1 MKLPQLAVNRPVSIV
16 MVVLIAILLGVVSL
30 SRLAI
35 DLLPDLKLPISAVI
49 TSYSGAGPKEVE
61 NLVSKP
67 LEEAM
72 ETVNNV
78 KTVRSI
84 TQMGSSI
91 VIVEYDWGTDMDFAT
106 LQMREKID
114 RIKGFLP
121 DDVDDPM
128 VVKFDPTAIPV
139 MGLAITGSQ
148 NPASLKE
155 IGEDTLKNRLERLE
169 GVASVEIQGGLDR
182 EIRIEVDPH
191 KMEAYQLSFNQLS
204 QVLRGE
210 NMNFPGGTVE
220 DGQKEFLVRTTG
232 EFNNIE
238 EIKQIPITSPQG
250 TMFYLS
256 DIATIKDGYGDITQK
271 NKANGVSSIAL
282 YVKKQSNAN
291 TVKVCDGIRAELE
304 RLKPSLP
311 QNMNIVV
318 THDLSTFIKQAIK
331 TVVKNALV
339 GALLAIIILYLFL
352 RNIRSTFVV
361 GISIPVS
368 VITTFI
374 LIYFSGLTLN
384 LMSLGGLALGVG
396 MLVDNAIV
404 VLENIYRYRQEGYS
418 QMEAAKLGAS
428 EVGMAV
434 TASTLTTMAVFLP
447 IVYVEGMA
455 AQIFRELAMTVSFS
469 LLASLIMSLS
479 LVPML
484 ASKILKV
491 EQDDNGRQEKTIRRR
506 DKILQRWDDGFT
518 WLTKHYQRLL
528 NWALDHRRRILLI
541 VGGAFVGSLLLIPFI
556 GAEFMPD
563 SDEGV
568 FTVAIELPQG
578 VVLQETEKIVNQ
590 VERTVLEIPE
600 MDVVETQIGSA
611 GGEGGPSSSGS
622 ELGEI
627 KAQLVPKKERKRDIN
642 VIINELRDKVSQVPG
657 AKITVTKS
665 QQMGGGSS
673 SGSPVT
679 INLKGEDLDTLIHYA
694 HIVKEKVKAVPGTTE
709 VDTSIGEGRPE
720 LQIIV
725 DRVKAADYGL
735 GVAQIGSA
743 IHSAVAGDI
752 ATKYRVDGDEID
764 VRLRFPE
771 AERETIHDLGNI
783 LITAPNGLTVPV
795 KEVAKLQQKVGPSTI
810 NRENQTHIIS
820 VTSKLRGRSLGEVIK
835 DIQLSLTDL
844 EMPQGYELE
853 YGGQNKDM
861 MESFKNLGL
870 ALIMAIILVYMILAA
885 QFESLVHPL
894 TIMFSV
900 PLALIGALLGLFVTR
915 RTINVTSMIGIIMLA
930 GIVVNNAIV
939 LVDYVNTLRREGM
952 ARRESILK
960 AGLTRMRPILM
971 TAMTTVLGLI
981 PLALGIGEGAEAD
994 APMATVVIGGL
1005 LFSTLL
1011 TLLIIPIVY
1020 TLFDDMRTKDG
1031 RARLLGRLKKLKIKN
1046 LKFKMPRI
1054 KIKKASS

>member
-1 MKLPQLAVNRPVSIV
+1 MKLPHLAVNRPVSIV

-67 LEEAM
+67 IEEAM

-121 DDVDDPM
+121 NDVDDPM

-148 NPASLKE
+148 NLASLKE

-182 EIRIEVDPH
+182 EISVEVDPR

-238 EIKQIPITSPQG
+238 EIKQIPIMSPHG

-256 DIATIKDGYGDITQK
+256 DIAVIKDGYADVTQK

-304 RLKPSLP
+304 RLKPELP

-484 ASKILKV
+484 SSKILKV
-491 EQDDNGRQEKTIRRR
+491 EDDHGGQEKTIRRR
-506 DKILQRWDDGFT
+506 DKLLQKWDDGFT
-518 WLTKHYQRLL
+518 WLAEHYQRLL
-528 NWALDHRRRILLI
+528 NWALDHRRRILLMA
-541 VGGAFVGSLLLIPFI
+541 GGAFVGSLLLIPFI

-590 VERTVLEIPE
+590 VEQNILEIPE
-600 MDVVETQIGSA
+600 TDVVETQIGSA

-627 KAQLVPKKERKRDIN
+627 KVQLVSKKDRKRDIN
-642 VIINELRDKVSQVPG
+642 VIINELRDEVSQVPG

-673 SGSPVT
+673 SGAPVT

-694 HIVKEKVKAVPGTTE
+694 NFVKEKVRAVPGTAE

-743 IHSAVAGDI
+743 IHSAIAGDI
-752 ATKYRVDGDEID
+752 ATQYRIDGDEID

-771 AERETIHDLGNI
+771 EERETIQDLGNI

-795 KEVAKLQQKVGPSTI
+795 KEVAKLQQKMGPSTI

-820 VTSKLRGRSLGEVIK
+820 VTSKLRDRSLGEVIK
-835 DIQLSLTDL
+835 DIQLSLTDF

-853 YGGQNKDM
+853 YGGENKDM
-861 MESFKNLGL
+861 MESFRNLGL

-900 PLALIGALLGLFVTR
+900 PLALIGALLGLFVTH
-915 RTINVTSMIGIIMLA
+915 RTINVTSMIGIIMLS

-1005 LFSTLL
+1005 IFSTLL
-1011 TLLIIPIVY
+1011 TLVIIPIVY

-1046 LKFKMPRI
+1046 LKFKMPKI
-1054 KIKKASS
+1054 KIKKVSS